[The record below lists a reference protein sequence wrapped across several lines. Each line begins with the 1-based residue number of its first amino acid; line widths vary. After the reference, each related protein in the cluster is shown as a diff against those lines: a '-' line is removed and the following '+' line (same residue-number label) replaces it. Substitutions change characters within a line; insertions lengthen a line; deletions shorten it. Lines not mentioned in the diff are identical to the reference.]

1 MKNKPLKHYKRKKF
15 FYRFFMRKSP
25 RSGAMFGLAW
35 MIFFG
40 AILPISPWIFFK
52 ITPDWVSDSDF
63 NGIVWL
69 LVAVLFFTACLLI
82 YAYGFLTFVKNFYT
96 ILQNDLKK
104 SRWWKLPAIVGA
116 FSWELAGMFMLPIVL
131 EKRRWLAL
139 IFLMGSFIFVF
150 VGFMFDAPMQKWWC
164 FHFGQSLMLLL
175 ALAASGKDK
184 KFSWR
189 FVYPLLL
196 FAFFVIKLYWLD
208 YCFNVHIF
216 SKKYE
221 LGRTISAEDWKIRN
235 SCGYSI
241 NKEPLKSFC
250 KINMEID
257 MEKYQTPADAQKF
270 LAELRKTHADKF
282 IAIDK
287 LLELKPQRISY
298 KWVAPGET
306 VADMLLPDLQC
317 FRTAARLRNLEILAN
332 AKDKALVAKCNQ
344 DMLKFRDWCF
354 YNETLIGKLV
364 AVVIESLRLD
374 ALSYAMVSG
383 VYSKDEIVNLIDDAP
398 DWGKQFSEIF
408 ASENALTEDCLEA
421 LKNESGDSI
430 TTDIKPFWRLYQKF
444 APLFIRMNLKRDH
457 LFTLNHYLKIRE
469 LLSRNDLSG
478 IEKAKLAKLNKDYLW
493 CECFVASMMA
503 IPNLYGV
510 FLRIDRIRNTRQMAL
525 LAAEVMEY
533 RKQHGKLPDDLT
545 FLPEIPLSKLDHK
558 PLMYEK
564 TKDGFRIFS
573 HTDKGKK
580 PDAEDWQY
588 SYRVSLPE
596 QAELSIGELTAIAEK
611 ELAKVYGEQL

>member
-1 MKNKPLKHYKRKKF
+1 MKNKTLKHYKRKKF
-15 FYRFFMRKSP
+15 FYWFFMRKSP
-25 RSGAMFGLAW
+25 RSGAMFGLSW

-40 AILPISPWIFFK
+40 AILPISPWIFAK

-63 NGIVWL
+63 NCIVWL
-69 LVAVLFFTACLLI
+69 LVAVLFFSVWILI
-82 YAYGFLTFVKNFYT
+82 YAYGFLTFAKNFYT
-96 ILQNDLKK
+96 ILRNDLKK
-104 SRWWKLPAIVGA
+104 SRWWKFLAFISAVWYEIAGILLIPIVIQKKRWAALLFISACFGFGFAGFMLDTPLQKWYCWHGGVAISFLPA
-116 FSWELAGMFMLPIVL
+116 LAV
-131 EKRRWLAL
+131 
-139 IFLMGSFIFVF
+139 
-150 VGFMFDAPMQKWWC
+150 
-164 FHFGQSLMLLL
+164 
-175 ALAASGKDK
+175 SGKDK

-221 LGRTISAEDWKIRN
+221 LGRTISAEDWKKRN

-250 KINMEID
+250 KINMKID

-270 LAELRKTHADKF
+270 LAELRKTHTDKF

-287 LLELKPQRISY
+287 LLEIKPQRISY
-298 KWVAPGET
+298 NWVKPGEP
-306 VADMLLPDLQC
+306 VAAMLLPDLQC

-332 AKDKALVAKCNQ
+332 AKDKVLVAKCNQ
-344 DMLKFRDWCF
+344 DLLKFREWCLH
-354 YNETLIGKLV
+354 NETLIGKLV
-364 AVVIESLRLD
+364 AVAMESLRLD
-374 ALSYAMVSG
+374 ALSYAIASG

-398 DWGKQFSEIF
+398 DWGKQFSEPF
-408 ASENALTEDCLEA
+408 ASENALTEDCLET
-421 LKNESGDSI
+421 LKNESGDSMPS
-430 TTDIKPFWRLYQKF
+430 DIKNYNIKTFWRLYQKF

-457 LFTLNHYLKIRE
+457 LFALNHYLKIRE

-503 IPNLYGV
+503 IPDLYGV
-510 FLRIDRIRNTRQMAL
+510 FLRIDRIRNARQMAL
-525 LAAEVMEY
+525 IAAEVMEY
-533 RKQHGKLPDDLT
+533 RKQHGILPDDLT

-573 HTDKGKK
+573 HTDKGEK
-580 PDAEDWQY
+580 PDAEDLQY
-588 SYRVSLPE
+588 SYLVRLPMVTGIIPQGVSY
-596 QAELSIGELTAIAEK
+596 EK
-611 ELAKVYGEQL
+611 

>member
-1 MKNKPLKHYKRKKF
+1 MKNKPLKHYNRKKF

-52 ITPDWVSDSDF
+52 ITPDWVSDSDC
-63 NGIVWL
+63 IVWL
-69 LVAVLFFTACLLI
+69 LVAVLFFSVWILI

-96 ILQNDLKK
+96 ILRNDLKK
-104 SRWWKLPAIVGA
+104 SRWWKLLAFISAVRYEIAGILLMPIVIKKKRWAALLFISACFG
-116 FSWELAGMFMLPIVL
+116 FGFAGFMLDTPL
-131 EKRRWLAL
+131 
-139 IFLMGSFIFVF
+139 
-150 VGFMFDAPMQKWWC
+150 QKWYCW
-164 FHFGQSLMLLL
+164 HGGVAISLLS
-175 ALAASGKDK
+175 ALAVSGKDK

-221 LGRTISAEDWKIRN
+221 LGRTISAEDWKKRN
-235 SCGYSI
+235 SYGYSI

-257 MEKYQTPADAQKF
+257 MEKYQTPTDAQKF
-270 LAELRKTHADKF
+270 LAELRKTHTDKF
-282 IAIDK
+282 VAIDR

-298 KWVAPGET
+298 NWVNPGEPG
-306 VADMLLPDLQC
+306 AAMLLPDLQC

-332 AKDKALVAKCNQ
+332 AKDKAMVAKCNQ
-344 DMLKFRDWCF
+344 DMLKFRKWCF

-364 AVVIESLRLD
+364 AVVMESLRLD
-374 ALSYAMVSG
+374 ALSYAIASG
-383 VYSKDEIVNLIDDAP
+383 VYSKDEIVKLIDDAP

-421 LKNESGDSI
+421 LKNVSGDSMPSYI
-430 TTDIKPFWRLYQKF
+430 KNYDIKTFWRLYQKF

-478 IEKAKLAKLNKDYLW
+478 IEKAKLAKLDKDYLW
-493 CECFVASMMA
+493 CECFAASMMA
-503 IPNLYGV
+503 IPDLYGV
-510 FLRIDRIRNTRQMAL
+510 LLRIDRIRNTRQMAL

-588 SYRVSLPE
+588 SYLVRLD
-596 QAELSIGELTAIAEK
+596 GK
-611 ELAKVYGEQL
+611 K

>member
-1 MKNKPLKHYKRKKF
+1 
-15 FYRFFMRKSP
+15 MRKSP

-52 ITPDWVSDSDF
+52 ITPDWVSDSDS

-69 LVAVLFFTACLLI
+69 LVAAVLFFTACLLI

-96 ILQNDLKK
+96 ILRNDLKK
-104 SRWWKLPAIVGA
+104 SRWWKFLAFISAVRYKIAGILLMPIVIKKKRWAALLFISACFG
-116 FSWELAGMFMLPIVL
+116 FGFAGFMLDTPL
-131 EKRRWLAL
+131 
-139 IFLMGSFIFVF
+139 
-150 VGFMFDAPMQKWWC
+150 QKWYCWYGGVAIS
-164 FHFGQSLMLLL
+164 FLS
-175 ALAASGKDK
+175 ALAVSGKDK

-189 FVYPLLL
+189 FVYPLSL
-196 FAFFVIKLYWLD
+196 FVLFVVKLYSLEFL
-208 YCFNVHIF
+208 FNAQIF
-216 SKKYE
+216 VKKLE
-221 LGRTISAEDWKIRN
+221 IGTGISAEDWKIRN
-235 SCGYSI
+235 SYGYSV

-270 LAELRKTHADKF
+270 LAELRKTHTDKF
-282 IAIDK
+282 VAIDR

-298 KWVAPGET
+298 NWVKPGEP
-306 VADMLLPDLQC
+306 VAAMLLPDWQC

-364 AVVIESLRLD
+364 AAAMESLRLD
-374 ALSYAMVSG
+374 ALSYAIASG
-383 VYSKDEIVNLIDDAP
+383 VYSKDEIVNLIGDAP

-408 ASENALTEDCLEA
+408 ASENTLAEDCLEA
-421 LKNESGDSI
+421 LKNESGDSM
-430 TTDIKPFWRLYQKF
+430 TSDIKNYDIKTFWRLDQKF

-457 LFTLNHYLKIRE
+457 LFTLNHYLKTRE
-469 LLSRNDLSG
+469 LFSRNDLSG

-503 IPNLYGV
+503 IPDLYGV
-510 FLRIDRIRNTRQMAL
+510 FLRIDRIRNTRTQAL
-525 LAAEVMEY
+525 LAAEVMKY
-533 RKQHGKLPDDLT
+533 RKQHGILPDDLT

-564 TKDGFRIFS
+564 TGNGFRIFS
-573 HTDKGKK
+573 NTDKGQK
-580 PDAEDWQY
+580 PDKKDFRF
-588 SYRVSLPE
+588 SYLVST
-596 QAELSIGELTAIAEK
+596 GDHR
-611 ELAKVYGEQL
+611 